1 MQANAN
7 LHEAVSDKAAQF
19 TNYVVC
25 DPQESGE
32 DGRWRKR
39 ERKRAELSSGRPRRS
54 FFFVVTA
61 PLPAWLTAAAAD
73 IATLLLPSF
82 CFNFIVTGQSGSR
95 EYEQNLLYHV
105 LLFFL
110 FFQLVWVKRPSSVSR
125 PRRTLAS
132 LHRPATV
139 CVDVLNECVWAHI
152 INLSFTRTIQ
162 FKVQPRYWKVK
173 YLF

>member
-1 MQANAN
+1 MLTSDDIYSINV
-7 LHEAVSDKAAQF
+7 LVFEAVCKLMLIYMRQCLIKAAQF

-25 DPQESGE
+25 DPQERGE

-39 ERKRAELSSGRPRRS
+39 ERKRAGFSSGRPRRS
-54 FFFVVTA
+54 FFFFVTA

-105 LLFFL
+105 LLFYFIFK
-110 FFQLVWVKRPSSVSR
+110 FFQFV
-125 PRRTLAS
+125 
-132 LHRPATV
+132 
-139 CVDVLNECVWAHI
+139 
-152 INLSFTRTIQ
+152 
-162 FKVQPRYWKVK
+162 
-173 YLF
+173 